1 MDNNSDHYRDGF
13 SFRCHV
19 AFWIYQDAIEL
30 ETLTDVYVRSGEDVN
45 LLDLSKMKT
54 ILKL

>member
-1 MDNNSDHYRDGF
+1 MDNNSDHYGDGF

-30 ETLTDVYVRSGEDVN
+30 ETLTDARSGEQVN